1 MKKRLVIKLG
11 TGVLSTPAGKSL
23 DQEQFT
29 RLSAEIA
36 ELQKAGHE
44 CIMVSSAAIAAG
56 VRVLKLKT
64 RPDDLPGKQ
73 ACAAAGQPELMRLY
87 TTSFKKHGLNVAQL
101 LLTHG
106 DIDSLMHRENARN
119 TLDRLIEHGV
129 IPIIN
134 ENDSVAVEELR
145 FGDNDRL
152 SSEVATLIQAD
163 RLIILTSTDGLM
175 DHEGKRVPRVRSI
188 AEAFRFVRP
197 DKGEESTGGMKTK
210 LEAVRKAISAGI
222 TCHIL
227 DGRIPDRM
235 KEAIAGKDVGTAFGK

>member
-36 ELQKAGHE
+36 ELQKAGNE

-175 DHEGKRVPRVRSI
+175 DHEGERVPRVRSI

-210 LEAVRKAISAGI
+210 LEAVRKALSAGI

>member
-11 TGVLSTPAGKSL
+11 TGVLSSPEGKSL
-23 DQEQFT
+23 DQAQFT

-36 ELQKAGHE
+36 ELQKEGYE

-56 VRVLKLKT
+56 VRVLKLKK

-87 TTSFKKHGLNVAQL
+87 TASFKKHGLNVAQL

-152 SSEVATLIQAD
+152 SSEVATLIQAE

-175 DHEGKRVPRVRSI
+175 DPEGERVPRVRSI

-210 LEAVRKAISAGI
+210 LEAVRKAISADI
-222 TCHIL
+222 TCHII
-227 DGRIPDRM
+227 DGRIPGRM
-235 KEAIAGKDVGTAFGK
+235 QDAIAGKDVGTAFGK

>member
-11 TGVLSTPAGKSL
+11 TGVLSSPGGKSL
-23 DQEQFT
+23 DQAQFT
-29 RLSAEIA
+29 RLSTEIA

-56 VRVLKLKT
+56 VRVLKLKK

-87 TTSFKKHGLNVAQL
+87 TASFKKHGLNVAQL

-175 DHEGKRVPRVRSI
+175 DHEGERVPRVRSI

-222 TCHIL
+222 ACHII

-235 KEAIAGKDVGTAFGK
+235 QDALAGKDVGTAFGK

>member
-11 TGVLSTPAGKSL
+11 TGVLSSPGGKSL
-23 DQEQFT
+23 DQAQFT

-36 ELQKAGHE
+36 ELQNEGYA

-56 VRVLKLKT
+56 VRVLKLKK

-87 TTSFKKHGLNVAQL
+87 TASFKKHDLNVAQL

-175 DHEGKRVPRVRSI
+175 DHDGQRVPRVRSI

-222 TCHIL
+222 TCHII
-227 DGRIPDRM
+227 DGRIPNRM
-235 KEAIAGKDVGTAFGK
+235 QDALAGKDVGTAFGK

>member
-1 MKKRLVIKLG
+1 
-11 TGVLSTPAGKSL
+11 
-23 DQEQFT
+23 
-29 RLSAEIA
+29 
-36 ELQKAGHE
+36 
-44 CIMVSSAAIAAG
+44 
-56 VRVLKLKT
+56 
-64 RPDDLPGKQ
+64 
-73 ACAAAGQPELMRLY
+73 MRLY
-87 TTSFKKHGLNVAQL
+87 TASFKKHGLNVAQL

-152 SSEVATLIQAD
+152 SSEVAILIQAD

-175 DHEGKRVPRVRSI
+175 DHEGERVPRIRSI

-222 TCHIL
+222 TCHII
-227 DGRIPDRM
+227 DGRILNRM
-235 KEAIAGKDVGTAFGK
+235 QDALAGKDVGTAFGK